1 MKVPI
6 SWLKDFVEITIP
18 IEDLAR
24 KLTLAGLEVDEV
36 RYVGYPL
43 PAGRIEGQT
52 SAESRLEINATGI
65 EWAADK
71 IVVAWVSEVLPHP
84 NADRL
89 VLCKLEDGEQE
100 HVVLTGAPNLFPYK
114 GIGPLEKP
122 LKVAYAREGAQI
134 YDGHQPGQVLTT
146 LKRARIRG
154 FDSYSM
160 ICSEKELGISEDH
173 EGVIF
178 LDEDAPL
185 GTPLVDYMGDA
196 VLDISILPN
205 TARAASILGV
215 AREVAALTGVPLKDE
230 SGRMKD
236 ESGKIK
242 DEGGGMKDE
251 GGGAKAEGQTIEG
264 RISIE
269 ITNPELNP
277 RFVLG
282 LIENV
287 EICPSPYWVQRRLKL
302 AGMRPINNIVDATN
316 YAMLE
321 IGEPLHAFDYDVLV
335 GRIAN
340 PPHEALVG
348 RIGNRPHKVP
358 KIITRTAG
366 PGEKLTTLDK
376 VERTLDEKTVL
387 VCDTAGPLSIAG
399 VMGGAESEVSEKTRD
414 ILLEGAAW
422 NFTNIRR
429 TARAQNLPS
438 EASFRFSRGVHPAL
452 AERGVRRG
460 LELMRQWA
468 DGVVAHGLVDNY
480 PLPPAAPTVEIA
492 PEDVKRW
499 LGIDLSAE
507 EIIKI
512 LASLEFHCE
521 LTHYASRI
529 TVRATAPDHRLDISE
544 GIIGKADLL
553 EEIARI
559 YGYDRI
565 PETRLSDELP
575 PQRSNP
581 GLEREER
588 IRDLLV
594 KMGLQEVVSYRM
606 TSIERE
612 ARLGMNLNPAAY
624 VQLAKPIA
632 SDRCVMRQSLLSSV
646 MEVVERN
653 ARIRTRMALFEIG
666 PVFLASQDDGLP
678 DEPQRLAIVL
688 TGPHGVAGW
697 QPADTAAMDFYDLK
711 GILAVLLE
719 ELHVGQVSKPDEI
732 GYGNPTYVPHVG
744 QVSKPDEVGYGN
756 PTYELHGHPTYAL
769 HQHPTF
775 HPGKCARLM
784 AGEREIGV
792 FGELHPQ
799 VRQNYDLPTSPL
811 LAAELDLDALLSLI
825 PERYESWPVPAY
837 PPVLEDLALVVDESL
852 PAERLAEVIR
862 QAGGKILADVRL
874 FDLYRG
880 EKIGAGKK
888 SLAYSLTYQAPDKTL
903 TDKDVAG
910 IRTRILRRLE
920 QELGA
925 TLRS

>member
-24 KLTLAGLEVDEV
+24 RLTLAGLEVEAIH
-36 RYVGYPL
+36 YFGFPL
-43 PAGRIEGQT
+43 PTGKVEGHT
-52 SAESRLEINATGI
+52 SGDSVLEINASGL

-71 IVVAWVSEVLPHP
+71 IVVASVSEVMPHP

-89 VLCKLEDGEQE
+89 VLCKLYDGQQE
-100 HVVLTGAPNLFPYK
+100 HIILTGAPNLYPYK
-114 GIGPLEKP
+114 SLGLLEKP

-134 YDGHQPGQVLTT
+134 YDGHQPGQILTT
-146 LKRARIRG
+146 LKRAKIRG
-154 FDSYSM
+154 FESYSM

-173 EGVIF
+173 EGVII
-178 LDEDAPL
+178 LDEDAPV
-185 GTPLVDYMGDA
+185 GAPLVEYMGDA

-205 TARAASILGV
+205 TARAAGILGV
-215 AREVAALTGVPLKDE
+215 AREVAALTGSLLKKTTGDGPFGYRFDTVRLHLRRYKRAANNGGTPVRD
-230 SGRMKD
+230 GRL
-236 ESGKIK
+236 SAAAQGRQPTT
-242 DEGGGMKDE
+242 DEG
-251 GGGAKAEGQTIEG
+251 APIEG
-264 RISIE
+264 LVSIE
-269 ITNPELNP
+269 ITKPELNP

-282 LIENV
+282 LIRDV
-287 EICPSPYWVQRRLKL
+287 KIGPSPYKVQRRLKL

-335 GRIAN
+335 TRASVGQVGN
-340 PPHEALVG
+340 LPHV
-348 RIGNRPHKVP
+348 
-358 KIITRTAG
+358 KIITRTAN
-366 PGEKLTTLDK
+366 PSEKLTTLDG

-387 VCDTAGPLSIAG
+387 VCDIAGPLSIAG
-399 VMGGAESEVSEKTRD
+399 VMGGAESEVSEKTRN

-438 EASFRFSRGVHPAL
+438 EASFRFSRGVHPAMS
-452 AERGVRRG
+452 ERGVRRG

-468 DGVVAHGLVDNY
+468 GGVVAKGLVDNY
-480 PLPPAAPTVEIA
+480 PLPPSAPTIQVT

-499 LGIDLSAE
+499 LGIELSAE
-507 EIIKI
+507 AIVKI
-512 LASLEFHCE
+512 LTSLEFHCS
-521 LTHYASRI
+521 LVTDNCLL
-529 TVRATAPDHRLDISE
+529 VTAPDHRLDIGD

-581 GLEREER
+581 SLEREER
-588 IRDLLV
+588 IRDRLV

-606 TSIERE
+606 TSVERE
-612 ARLGMNLNPAAY
+612 ARLWAGTSPAPTGY
-624 VQLAKPIA
+624 VQLANPIA
-632 SDRCVMRQSLLSSV
+632 SDRYVMRQSLLSSV

-653 ARIRTRMALFEIG
+653 ARIRERMALFEIG
-666 PVFLASQDDGLP
+666 PVFIASEGGDLP
-678 DEPQRLAIVL
+678 NEPQRLAIVL
-688 TGPHGVAGW
+688 TGPRALPGW
-697 QPADTAAMDFYDLK
+697 QPADSAMMDFYDLK
-711 GILAVLLE
+711 GILAALLE
-719 ELHVGQVSKPDEI
+719 ALHIED
-732 GYGNPTYVPHVG
+732 
-744 QVSKPDEVGYGN
+744 VGYE
-756 PTYELHGHPTYAL
+756 PAGHPS
-769 HQHPTF
+769 F
-775 HPGKCARLM
+775 HPGKQAKVQ
-784 AGEREIGV
+784 AGDREIGV
-792 FGELHPQ
+792 FGELHPL
-799 VRQNYDLPTSPL
+799 VRQNYELPASPL

-825 PERYESWPVPAY
+825 PERYESQPVPAY

-852 PAERLAEVIR
+852 PAERVAEVIR
-862 QAGGKILADVRL
+862 QAGGKIVTNVRL
-874 FDLYRG
+874 FDVYRG

-888 SLAYSLTYQAPDKTL
+888 SLAYSLTYQAPNKTL
-903 TDKDVAG
+903 TDRDVAG

-925 TLRS
+925 ALRS

>member
-18 IEDLAR
+18 IEELAR
-24 KLTLAGLEVDEV
+24 RLTLAGLEVEAIQ
-36 RYVGYPL
+36 YVGLPL
-43 PAGRIEGQT
+43 PAGKVEGHT
-52 SAESRLEINATGI
+52 SGDSVLEINTSGI
-65 EWAADK
+65 EWVADK
-71 IVVAWVSEVLPHP
+71 IVVASVSEVMPYP

-89 VLCKLEDGEQE
+89 VLCKLYDGEQE

-146 LKRARIRG
+146 LKRTKIRG

-173 EGVIF
+173 EGVII
-178 LDEDAPL
+178 LDEDAPV
-185 GTPLVDYMGDA
+185 GVPLVAYMGDA

-215 AREVAALTGVPLKDE
+215 AREVAALTGVQLKQSSVINDQ
-230 SGRMKD
+230 SSVSDAGF
-236 ESGKIK
+236 
-242 DEGGGMKDE
+242 
-251 GGGAKAEGQTIEG
+251 AQ
-264 RISIE
+264 IE

-287 EICPSPYWVQRRLKL
+287 EIRPSPYWVQRRLKL
-302 AGMRPINNIVDATN
+302 AGMRPISNIVDATN

-335 GRIAN
+335 GRIGD
-340 PPHEALVG
+340 P
-348 RIGNRPHKVP
+348 PHKVP
-358 KIITRTAG
+358 KIITRIAR
-366 PGEKLTTLDK
+366 PGEKLTTLDG

-387 VCDTAGPLSIAG
+387 VCDTAGALSIAG
-399 VMGGAESEVSEKTRD
+399 VMGGAESEVSEKTCN

-429 TARAQNLPS
+429 TAKAQNLPS
-438 EASFRFSRGVHPAL
+438 EASFRFSRGVHPSM

-460 LELMRQWA
+460 LELMSQWS
-468 DGVVAHGLVDNY
+468 DGVVANGLVDNY
-480 PLPPAAPTVEIA
+480 PLPPATPAVEITSA
-492 PEDVKRW
+492 DVKRW
-499 LGIDLSAE
+499 LGIELSIE
-507 EIIKI
+507 EIKKI
-512 LASLEFHCE
+512 LESLEFHCD
-521 LTHYASRI
+521 LTPHAPRS
-529 TVRATAPDHRLDISE
+529 TLHVAGPDHRLDIGE
-544 GIIGKADLL
+544 GIVGKADLL
-553 EEIARI
+553 EEIARV

-565 PETRLSDELP
+565 LETRLANELP

-581 GLEREER
+581 SLEREER

-594 KMGLQEVVSYRM
+594 KMGLQEVVSYHM

-612 ARLGMNLNPAAY
+612 ARLFPSEGAKPHPERY
-624 VQLAKPIA
+624 VQLVNPIA
-632 SDRCVMRQSLLSSV
+632 SDRYVMRQNLLSSV

-653 ARIRTRMALFEIG
+653 ARIRARMALFEIG
-666 PVFLASQDDGLP
+666 PVFIASEEGDLP

-688 TGPHGVAGW
+688 TGPRSLPGW

-711 GILAVLLE
+711 GILAALLE
-719 ELHVGQVSKPDEI
+719 ALHIEAVR
-732 GYGNPTYVPHVG
+732 
-744 QVSKPDEVGYGN
+744 
-756 PTYELHGHPTYAL
+756 YESAGHPS
-769 HQHPTF
+769 F
-775 HPGKCARLM
+775 HPGKQAKVQ

-792 FGELHPQ
+792 FGELHP
-799 VRQNYDLPTSPL
+799 VIRQNYDLPDSPL
-811 LAAELDLDALLSLI
+811 LAAELDLDVLLPLI
-825 PERYESWPVPAY
+825 PERYISQPVPAY
-837 PPVLEDLALVVDESL
+837 PPVLEDLALVVDETL
-852 PAERLAEVIR
+852 PAERVAEVIR
-862 QAGGKILADVRL
+862 QAGGKIVTGVRL
-874 FDLYRG
+874 FDVYRG

-888 SLAYSLTYQAPDKTL
+888 SLAYSLTYQAPNKTL
-903 TDKDVAG
+903 TDRDVAG

-925 TLRS
+925 ALRS